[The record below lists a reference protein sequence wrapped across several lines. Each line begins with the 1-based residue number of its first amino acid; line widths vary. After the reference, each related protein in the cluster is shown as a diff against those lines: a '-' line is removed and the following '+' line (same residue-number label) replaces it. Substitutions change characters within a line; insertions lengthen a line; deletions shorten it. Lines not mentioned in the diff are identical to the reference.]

1 MRSLSLASKFSV
13 FLESVV
19 VSLNGLSRLVCKSKD
34 EICFYSSR
42 SLASSTKTGHCSLS
56 EDLSVCI
63 DVVFPS
69 TPLLSF
75 LPFSTNA
82 YFTVCPFGFKP
93 KHTFDISFRETEFAR
108 KNDNSHPMLPMI
120 LPPLYNVTFSR
131 FPKILKEVDVKFPS
145 PRGVKITAF
154 NFSFILFPKC
164 HSCLY
169 LLPQAGKCF
178 LWLEVFISFRSPIHQ
193 NNKNN

>member
-1 MRSLSLASKFSV
+1 MLNLATEKNEKEKFTLKFLFFFWVDCIILFVSIRSLSFASKFLV

-34 EICFYSSR
+34 EICFYFSR
-42 SLASSTKTGHCSLS
+42 SL
-56 EDLSVCI
+56 V
-63 DVVFPS
+63 
-69 TPLLSF
+69 
-75 LPFSTNA
+75 
-82 YFTVCPFGFKP
+82 TVCPFGFEP
-93 KHTFDISFRETEFAR
+93 KHTFDILFSETEFAR
-108 KNDNSHPMLPMI
+108 KNDNSHPMMPMI

-131 FPKILKEVDVKFPS
+131 FTKILKEVDVKFLS

-169 LLPQAGKCF
+169 LLP
-178 LWLEVFISFRSPIHQ
+178 
-193 NNKNN
+193 